1 MAEISNYEKLNPLER
16 ARLFKRIKEDE
27 GLSYKELAKKI
38 DKSASFIANSVR
50 LLDLPIAI
58 KDGLMGGVISEGHAR
73 ALASLNNPS
82 DCIAVYKEVLK
93 SHATVRETEEL
104 AREKKQDQKSKIDID
119 QEQAKKIKEF
129 LEKLL
134 EVEIS
139 EIEANP
145 KVNKLILKIF
155 LNT

>member
-1 MAEISNYEKLNPLER
+1 MAELSNYEKLNPLQR
-16 ARLFKRIKEDE
+16 AGLFKRIKEDE
-27 GLSYKELAKKI
+27 SLSYKELAKKI
-38 DKSASFIANSVR
+38 DKSASFVANSVR

-104 AREKKQDQKSKIDID
+104 VREKKQNQKSKVDID
-119 QEQAKKIKEF
+119 QKQAKKIKDF

-134 EVEIS
+134 EVKIS

-145 KVNKLILKIF
+145 KVNRLILKIS
-155 LNT
+155 LNS

>member
-1 MAEISNYEKLNPLER
+1 MAELSNYEKLNPLQR
-16 ARLFKRIKEDE
+16 AGLFKRIKEDE
-27 GLSYKELAKKI
+27 SLSYKELAKKI
-38 DKSASFIANSVR
+38 DKSASFVANSVR

>member
-38 DKSASFIANSVR
+38 DKSASFIANPVR

>member
-1 MAEISNYEKLNPLER
+1 
-16 ARLFKRIKEDE
+16 
-27 GLSYKELAKKI
+27 
-38 DKSASFIANSVR
+38 
-50 LLDLPIAI
+50 
-58 KDGLMGGVISEGHAR
+58 MGGVISEGHAR

-104 AREKKQDQKSKIDID
+104 VREKKQNQKSKIDIN
-119 QEQAKKIKEF
+119 QEQAKKIKDF

-134 EVEIS
+134 GVEIN
-139 EIEANP
+139 EIEASP

-155 LNT
+155 LNS